1 MRITVQELTDAL
13 TELDIF
19 GGRMSYQE
27 TAEAIL
33 TGLTGMPAGQVVL
46 TIEATP

>member
-1 MRITVQELTDAL
+1 MRITVQELADAL
-13 TELDIF
+13 AELDVF
-19 GGRMSYQE
+19 AARMSYQE

-46 TIEATP
+46 TVEATP